1 MYMSSKHSTDE
12 AKENI
17 TFKILKKIFKVIFD
31 RDHACATKPKT
42 FIIWLF
48 TLKICRPVI

>member
-17 TFKILKKIFKVIFD
+17 TFKIFKENFKSNIQQ
-31 RDHACATKPKT
+31 
-42 FIIWLF
+42 
-48 TLKICRPVI
+48 RPCMCHKA